1 MTSVGIIGS
10 GFAGIGVAIEL
21 RRAGITDI
29 TLLEK
34 AAELGGVWRENTY
47 PGAACDIPS
56 PLYSFSYESH
66 HAWGYRY
73 SGQAEIHDYLKN
85 VANKYGIDELIR
97 YETEVADAEY
107 DGRWHVTTTDGQKL
121 EFDVLIPAVGQL
133 SRPALP
139 EIPGMETFQGTMFH
153 SARWNH
159 DHDLTGK
166 RVAVIGT
173 GASAIQFVP
182 RIQPQVRSLKLFQ
195 RTPPYVL
202 PKPDRRYTRWHQ
214 ALFQRFPKTRTA
226 GRAGIWAVGELMTK
240 GLIGHRG
247 IAKAV
252 QRLALTFLKL
262 QVRDR
267 KLRAK
272 LTPDYPA
279 GCKRILFANDYY
291 PALAKP
297 NVRLETGRIT
307 EITPRGVRTEDGVE
321 HQVDTIIFG
330 TGFDTTDFLAPMR
343 IRGRDGQDL
352 RADAWAKGARAYLG
366 ISVPRFPNLFLMY
379 GPNTNLGGGSIVYMI
394 ERQARYIARLVRYLR
409 PGQAIEVRPE
419 VAERFDEEMQ
429 RRLADT
435 VWTSCDNWYRVSS
448 GRVISN
454 WPGLVS
460 EYDRRTRTSDR
471 AAYVIR

>member
-1 MTSVGIIGS
+1 MTKVGIIGS

-21 RRAGITDI
+21 RRAGVTDI

-34 AAELGGVWRENTY
+34 AAEMGGVWRENTY
-47 PGAACDIPS
+47 PGAACDVPS
-56 PLYSFSYESH
+56 PLYSFSYEPNH
-66 HAWGYRY
+66 PWQQRY
-73 SGQAEIHDYLKN
+73 SGQAEIREYLTG
-85 VANKYGIDELIR
+85 VAKKYGVDEHIR
-97 YETEVADAEY
+97 YQTEVATAEY
-107 DGRWHVTTTDGQKL
+107 DGRWHVTTTDGEKF

-139 EIPGMETFQGTMFH
+139 DIPGMDTFHGRMFH
-153 SARWNH
+153 SARWDH

-182 RIQPQVRSLKLFQ
+182 RIQPLVRTLKLFQ
-195 RTPPYVL
+195 RTAPYVL
-202 PKPDRRYTRWHQ
+202 PKPDRRYGRWHQ
-214 ALFQRFPKTRTA
+214 ELFRRFPQARMA
-226 GRAGIWAVGELMTK
+226 GRGGIWAICEIMTK
-240 GLIGHRG
+240 GWIGNQV
-247 IAKAV
+247 IAKAF
-252 QRLALTFLKL
+252 QGLALALLRL

-267 KLRAK
+267 ELRAK

-291 PALAKP
+291 PALTKP
-297 NVRLETGRIT
+297 NVRLETTRIT

-330 TGFDTTDFLAPMR
+330 TGFDTKDFLAPIE

-352 RADAWAKGARAYLG
+352 RTDAWAKGARAYLG
-366 ISVPRFPNLFLMY
+366 ISVPGFPNLFLMY
-379 GPNTNLGGGSIVYMI
+379 GPNTNLGGGSIIYML

-409 PGQAIEVRPE
+409 PGQSLEVRSE

-435 VWTSCDNWYRVSS
+435 VWTSCDSWYRTSS
-448 GRVISN
+448 GRVVSN

-471 AAYVIR
+471 AAYDLR